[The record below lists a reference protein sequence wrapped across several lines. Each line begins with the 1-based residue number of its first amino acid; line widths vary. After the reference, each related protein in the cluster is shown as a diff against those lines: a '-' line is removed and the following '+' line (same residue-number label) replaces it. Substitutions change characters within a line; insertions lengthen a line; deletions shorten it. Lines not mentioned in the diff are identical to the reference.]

1 MEADYYVKLY
11 YFKFITNNKMLKVIF
26 RDFISGP
33 LTCQNCKQELLADFQ
48 FVMEHCRICDFVSRP
63 NQAYTFVCFQCDY
76 HSRFESH
83 MKRHVS
89 VHLGVKP
96 FKWETPFYLGSDFI

>member
-1 MEADYYVKLY
+1 
-11 YFKFITNNKMLKVIF
+11 MLKVIF

-96 FKWETPFYLGSDFI
+96 FKCDHCNYSSIEASKVHRHILIRHNIPT